1 MSKEIKEIAWQG
13 GFLMTKRLCDICG
26 KEIINDENE
35 YNISI
40 DSPSIRAKYLTVITD
55 VCSDCASSIYHYI
68 EGLKNPLDKST
79 ES

>member
-1 MSKEIKEIAWQG
+1 
-13 GFLMTKRLCDICG
+13 MTKRLCDICG

-40 DSPSIRAKYLTVITD
+40 DSPSMRAKYLTVVPD
-55 VCSDCASSIYHYI
+55 VCSDCASSIYNYI
-68 EGLKNPLDKST
+68 EGLKKPLDKST